1 MRSAYRSG
9 VYRFLLTRQW
19 LITMLIALLLIPATI
34 KLGFWQL
41 HRHEA
46 RVARNELIGKALTA
60 APVPFDTLS
69 PAPGAT
75 VPKDLTWRT
84 VTATGQYDTAHEF
97 VVRKR
102 TDSSGSIGYF
112 VVTPLRLADGKGT
125 VLVNRGWVA
134 SAATATE
141 YPPVPAAPAGEVT
154 LTGRLRAD
162 ETYGASG
169 IKDRTGLPE
178 RQFNLINTEEQ
189 SRESGTPL
197 LGGYLELAATT
208 PAPADQPQLVPE
220 PNHSDIGPH
229 MAYAVQWWLFTT
241 MIPVGVLVLARREA
255 RDRAKQAAEPEA
267 STEAVPADV

>member
-1 MRSAYRSG
+1 MRSAYRSH

-60 APVPFDTLS
+60 SPVPFDTLS
-69 PAPGAT
+69 PAPGSAIPQD
-75 VPKDLTWRT
+75 VTWRA
-84 VTATGQYDTAHEF
+84 VTATGRYDPAHEF

-102 TDSSGSIGYF
+102 TDSSGTIGYF
-112 VVTPLRLADGKGT
+112 VVTPLKLSDGKGT
-125 VLVNRGWVA
+125 LLVNRGWVA
-134 SAATATE
+134 SGAGATQ
-141 YPPVPAAPAGEVT
+141 YPPVPAAPAGEVS

-169 IKDRTGLPE
+169 IKDRAGLPD
-178 RQFNLINTEEQ
+178 RQFNLINTAEQ
-189 SRESGTPL
+189 AKESGTPL

-208 PAPADQPQLVPE
+208 PAPADQPELVPA
-220 PNHSDIGPH
+220 PDHSDIGPH
-229 MAYAVQWWLFTT
+229 MAYAIQWWLFTA
-241 MIPVGVLVLARREA
+241 MIPVGVWILARREA
-255 RDRAKQAAEPEA
+255 KDRAKQAAEPEVV
-267 STEAVPADV
+267 TEPVPA